1 MKMSKGPWRILPKIK
16 KNKKFKPFTS
26 KSFFSLC
33 FRNDAT
39 LMINDTAKRIMGLKA
54 KLDRVCT
61 SGDQMHKLLQD
72 SRDKPI

>member
-33 FRNDAT
+33 FRNDAN

-61 SGDQMHKLLQD
+61 SGDQM
-72 SRDKPI
+72 DKPI